1 MKKGDRSETIQT
13 PNEDMERIKNRL
25 RRKSGSENTVLI
37 FEFEIKQFLGY
48 MRQKN
53 YNYSDIEKKPT
64 RVMEDFV
71 SWLYD
76 SKYTPSTIQ
85 LYFGAARLLLK
96 EHDIKLT
103 DDDVKDIGL
112 PKRMPFDDE
121 KVSVEQIRRIVF
133 ACKHSGLKILLMLMK
148 DTMIRP
154 RECVGLQLKHFNL
167 EYEIPYLIVPY
178 QVTKSKE
185 TKELFFTYET
195 KDMLVQHLKANR
207 VDNPDDYVFLR
218 KNYKYTDE
226 KDFNKILNTKVRY
239 CCRIFRYILQKP
251 EFADMN
257 QVVDRPQ
264 TRSIRYKI
272 HPYSFKKFAYT
283 AISDVLSEAAVKSMK
298 GDTDYALTYYK
309 KSRDERMEDY
319 KKVISKLSVFDS
331 SEDPLLKQKEKTK
344 LLMDN
349 ATPDQIEKI
358 SAIMNGV
365 SL

>member
-1 MKKGDRSETIQT
+1 MTTGDRSDMMQI
-13 PNEDMERIKNRL
+13 PNEYMERIKNRL
-25 RRKSGSENTVLI
+25 RRKSGNENTALM
-37 FEFEIKQFLGY
+37 FESDIKQFLGY
-48 MRQKN
+48 MRQKG
-53 YNYSDIEKKPT
+53 YGHSDIEKEPK
-64 RVMEDFV
+64 RIMEGFV

-76 SKYTPSTIQ
+76 SNYASSTIL
-85 LYFGAARLLLK
+85 LYFGFARLLLK

-103 DDDVKDIGL
+103 DDDVKYIGL

-133 ACKHSGLKILLMLMK
+133 ACKHSGLRTLLMLMK

-167 EYEIPYLIVPY
+167 EYEVPYLTVPY
-178 QVTKSKE
+178 QLAKSKR

-195 KDMLVQHLKANR
+195 KDLLVQHLKANR
-207 VDNPDDYVFLR
+207 IDNPDDYVFLR

-226 KDFNKILNTKVRY
+226 KDFTKRRNVRVRQYVGTFRDILR
-239 CCRIFRYILQKP
+239 KP

-264 TRSIRYKI
+264 TRSVRYKI

-283 AISDVLSEAAVKSMK
+283 VMSDVLSEAAVKSMK
-298 GDTDYALTYYK
+298 GDTDYALIYYK
-309 KSRDERMEDY
+309 KSSDERLEDY
-319 KKVISKLSVFDS
+319 KKVMSKLFVFDS
-331 SEDPLLKQKEKTK
+331 SEDQLLKQKEKTK
-344 LLMDN
+344 LLVNN
-349 ATPDQIEKI
+349 ATPDQIERI
-358 SAIMNGV
+358 FAIMNGI